1 MTSTVRAGRLHR
13 PAAWT
18 RVVGALLVTSVVAA
32 PLYMALISAF
42 KPSDAIVS
50 APMVPAP
57 LTAENLIAVL
67 TGQVGNAWSLLVNS
81 ILITSIS
88 LVFAVL
94 GAAMIAFYI
103 NRSSP
108 WLGRILIPMLLIGLM
123 LPAQTFLVPL
133 TQILRTLGVMGTF
146 PGLLLFNI
154 GYYIPFGV
162 LLFVGALRG
171 IPRQIDEAAQL
182 DGAGSWRI
190 FFTVYLPLMK
200 PALVSV
206 VIIVGVWIWN
216 DFLNPLIIL
225 GPSLGTTVT
234 VGIYRSI
241 GQYQSDYGAVFAL
254 SLFAMIPVIVVF
266 LVLQRYFVKGLTA
279 GGVKG

>member
-1 MTSTVRAGRLHR
+1 MNGHRATDRRYVVRA
-13 PAAWT
+13 
-18 RVVGALLVTSVVAA
+18 ALAILATAVLAA
-32 PLYMALISAF
+32 PLYLALISAF

-50 APMVPAP
+50 TPMVPFP
-57 LTAENLIAVL
+57 LTLDNV
-67 TGQVGNAWSLLVNS
+67 VGVVMGKVGDIWPLLFNS
-81 ILITSIS
+81 VLITACS
-88 LVFAVL
+88 LILTVL
-94 GAAMIAFYI
+94 GAAMVAFYV

-108 WLGRILIPMLLIGLM
+108 WIGRILVPLLLVGLM

-133 TQILRTLGVMGTF
+133 TQILRSLGLMGSL
-146 PGLLLFNI
+146 PGLFLFNV
-154 GYYIPFGV
+154 GYYLPFGV
-162 LLFVGALRG
+162 LLFIGALRS

-190 FFTVYLPLMK
+190 FFTVYLPLLR
-200 PALVSV
+200 PSLVSV
-206 VIIVGVWIWN
+206 IIIVGVWIWN

-241 GQYQSDYGAVFAL
+241 GQFQSDYGAVFAL
-254 SLFAMIPVIVVF
+254 SLFAMAPVIALF
-266 LVLQRYFVKGLTA
+266 LTLQRYFVKGLTA